1 MTTFPTLG
9 APDFVYPPFL
19 PTPDS
24 GSSQSLYI
32 PDEAITSHA
41 RFP

>member
-9 APDFVYPPFL
+9 AKDFIYPSHL
-19 PTPDS
+19 PTPTS